1 MRGAG
6 LVVAAVA
13 LAAAVLAWNGS
24 RFVGTVP
31 KPRTKELDF
40 LPSATV
46 ARALSLGQPTAVAK
60 LRWIDSFAYFQLQLE
75 RQDDRVAGRD
85 GRGGFERLY
94 DMLIGLDPQFM
105 PFYEHA
111 VLNTGGVLR
120 NHRAALGFV
129 MRGLL
134 ARPRETHLWRL
145 AAAELAV
152 SFGLAKRDPAKLE
165 LWLRAWEDAEDEEGK
180 QFVRDWRRGLAFTA
194 VEGLDTLP
202 YWLEQLRSAKP
213 GSPLA
218 EFVEGTV
225 RELLAQHGTLELSR
239 IAVGGE
245 PGSGAGLPERLLQ
258 PRLLP
263 WGPVEL
269 DQMAAHRRYR
279 GRPPA
284 WAPVEIRDGAYRL
297 RDDPFGYAWRW
308 QGGRIVSPGQ
318 EHRRFLLRTRPTR
331 LAIEAEANRRG
342 AAPRDAVEAAAWGH
356 VLPEPPDGG
365 VWTFDERLSEVRW
378 PEPASEPW
386 PLR

>member
-24 RFVGTVP
+24 RFVATEA
-31 KPRTKELDF
+31 KPRTKDLDF

-75 RQDDRVAGRD
+75 RQDDRVAGAD

-120 NHRAALGFV
+120 NNRAALGFV

-134 ARPRETHLWRL
+134 ARPGETHLWRL
-145 AAAELAV
+145 AAAELAI

-165 LWLRAWEDAEDEEGK
+165 LWLRAWEEAEDEEGK

-202 YWLEQLRSAKP
+202 YWLEQLRTAKP
-213 GSPLA
+213 GTPLA
-218 EFVEGTV
+218 DYVEGTV
-225 RELLAQHGTLELSR
+225 RELLAQHGTIELR
-239 IAVGGE
+239 RLAQGGE
-245 PGSGAGLPERLLQ
+245 AGRAAPLPDRLLQ

-263 WGPVEL
+263 WGEVRL
-269 DQMAAHRRYR
+269 DLRATDRRYR

-284 WAPVEIRDGAYRL
+284 WAPVEVRDGAYRL
-297 RDDPFGYAWRW
+297 RTDPFGYAWRW
-308 QGGRIVSPGQ
+308 QGDRVISPGQ
-318 EHRRFLLRTRPTR
+318 EQRRFLQLTRATR

-342 AAPRDAVEAAAWGH
+342 APPRDADEAAAWGFS
-356 VLPEPPDGG
+356 LPVPPAGG
-365 VWTFDERLSEVRW
+365 RWDFSERMPAVQW
-378 PEPASEPW
+378 PAPDAAPW
-386 PLR
+386 ALR